1 MHEVTHFGE
10 IVLLVSAAL
19 SVALLSGRL
28 SERIRVPTAAF
39 FLLAAAVTSD
49 VWPGAGDAVSIRN
62 VERIAVVAL
71 IVILFD
77 GGMRVGWV
85 ASASPPFQLCR

>member
-19 SVALLSGRL
+19 SVALLSSRL
-28 SERIRVPTAAF
+28 SERIRVPTAAL
-39 FLLAAAVTSD
+39 FLLAAAVISD
-49 VWPGAGDAVSIRN
+49 VWPGIGNTVSIRN

-77 GGMRVGWV
+77 GGM
-85 ASASPPFQLCR
+85 